1 MSISIEDLKRKII
14 YRSTY
19 RGSKEMD
26 TILTAFTKM
35 YINKFNEKELKHLS
49 KLLDLDDENLYKYRN
64 GEEVTTKIE
73 NNNVSKLYRE
83 FIYIKK

>member
-26 TILTAFTKM
+26 TILSAFTKM
-35 YINKFNEKELKHLS
+35 YINKFNEKELKYLS
-49 KLLDLDDENLYKYRN
+49 KLLDLDDENLSKYRN
-64 GEEVTTKIE
+64 GEEVTIKIG

-83 FIYIKK
+83 FIYKKK

>member
-35 YINKFNEKELKHLS
+35 YINKFNEKELKYLS
-49 KLLDLDDENLYKYRN
+49 KLLDLDDENLYKFN
-64 GEEVTTKIE
+64 QGMDLTIEIKTNKVT
-73 NNNVSKLYRE
+73 KLFQDYDYKSE
-83 FIYIKK
+83 